1 MAVAA
6 PLLNTGSLGRRRRV
20 SFREA
25 RNSGRGSLGGLG
37 PAEQQ
42 ECCPQCRHVGIGD
55 EVNGFSNGY
64 GGGGRGSAMMPPV
77 ERAIVRTFS
86 IDKLRPICPVCNPA
100 GETPYPADQES
111 AALDELH
118 ESAMKML
125 MNSTK

>member
-1 MAVAA
+1 M
-6 PLLNTGSLGRRRRV
+6 
-20 SFREA
+20 
-25 RNSGRGSLGGLG
+25 
-37 PAEQQ
+37 
-42 ECCPQCRHVGIGD
+42 GIGG

-64 GGGGRGSAMMPPV
+64 GGRGSGMMPPV

>member
-1 MAVAA
+1 MGIRNGSGGFVA
-6 PLLNTGSLGRRRRV
+6 
-20 SFREA
+20 
-25 RNSGRGSLGGLG
+25 
-37 PAEQQ
+37 
-42 ECCPQCRHVGIGD
+42 
-55 EVNGFSNGY
+55 
-64 GGGGRGSAMMPPV
+64 GGGSGVGLLLPV

-100 GETPYPADQES
+100 GETPYPSGDQDS